1 MVDERDVMRAL
12 RSVVDPE
19 LGVNVVDL
27 GLVYAVRLVPGHVP
41 PASTEPTAAANAEP
55 TDVEVD
61 LAMTSAGCPL
71 AGYLCTEAESAVR
84 DTVPGVAAVTVRVVD
99 DPPWSP
105 DRMSDAARAIL
116 G

>member
-1 MVDERDVMRAL
+1 MVDERDVVRAL

-41 PASTEPTAAANAEP
+41 PPASTEPEA